1 MIIAK
6 FKIQLTLE
14 QHWFELPWS
23 TYMGTFK
30 NKYTVPLRQE
40 LEGLRV
46 STQDPGGSILQCEES
61 RSTIEAEPCHD

>member
-1 MIIAK
+1 
-6 FKIQLTLE
+6 
-14 QHWFELPWS
+14 
-23 TYMGTFK
+23 MGTFK

-46 STQDPGGSILQCEES
+46 STQDPCGPILQCEES